1 MLFIFIL
8 FFLFIKFNSSIIN
21 NSLIL
26 SLDSNN
32 ISISYSFLELLKF
45 LKQKITDKTGKP
57 IISYISTKIISADLN
72 KSIILDLPFENG
84 DIGTDIMELLYIQKE
99 GKLFP
104 IYQFNINYYIN
115 NSELINSINYK
126 KSIISNNLDIN
137 CNYSIGKNKI
147 NLKTLNYDLNNFYKI
162 LHYSYLTFGL
172 DNETKKIMYIK
183 YSDDNLNFLDIKNNE
198 IETNYI
204 DALIIKDFFIINQF
218 YIKETYLVL
227 YSKNKILYFY
237 IIELDNLSYKL
248 KYFIHINC
256 SNIFNDKEIIYKI
269 GIINNYFI
277 ISTNNKRF
285 FKLFSQKN
293 NNNDWI
299 ISNIYNSSNVLD
311 FIINKKTIY
320 CIVENIGLFIYKTF
334 DNYSY
339 CKILSHKYMNKIFFY
354 YNPFYGNNFIGIQF
368 NNNNTNINEIYF
380 ELIINNELY
389 PIINKIIVANNN
401 RTFLPIYSM
410 DFFILNLFDI
420 KSNELFLIRKG
431 MLSSIPFITFK
442 FYLDL
447 NLKIKSITSLFDYN
461 NKNFSLV
468 FITKDKNIII
478 LKSIIF
484 GKHYLNCTF
493 YDDGVFKLNFIQR
506 GEVCSH
512 SLEASNEYNYITCN
526 KIIKYNFHI
535 YKKDLSSVYFA
546 LIVCIIIFI
555 LFLIVI
561 FFLIIYNTNCFR
573 KNNLKLIKIKKSK
586 NELYKEEEEK
596 ELLNQKNKNNKQ
608 NKLNNDNNYKF
619 FFKKDIK
626 QKNINLKKE
635 FTTNSMPLNIE
646 HENSENIIKIIRK
659 KNKNN

>member
-8 FFLFIKFNSSIIN
+8 FFLFIKFISSIIN

-45 LKQKITDKTGKP
+45 IKQKITDKTGKP
-57 IISYISTKIISADLN
+57 IISYISTQIISADLN

-204 DALIIKDFFIINQF
+204 DALIIQDFFIINQF
-218 YIKETYLVL
+218 YINETYLVL
-227 YSKNKILYFY
+227 YSNKKILYFY
-237 IIELDNLSYKL
+237 LIELDNLSYKL

-285 FKLFSQKN
+285 FKLFKQKN

-389 PIINKIIVANNN
+389 PIVNKIIVANNN

-447 NLKIKSITSLFDYN
+447 NLKINSITSLFDYN

-493 YDDGVFKLNFIQR
+493 YDDGIFKLNFIQR
-506 GEVCSH
+506 GEVCSN
-512 SLEASNEYNYITCN
+512 SLEASNEYSYTTCN

-535 YKKDLSSVYFA
+535 YKKDLSIVYFA
-546 LIVCIIIFI
+546 FIVCLFIFL
-555 LFLIVI
+555 LFSIVV

-573 KNNLKLIKIKKSK
+573 VNNLKLVKVKKTK

-596 ELLNQKNKNNKQ
+596 ELLKNENNKQ
-608 NKLNNDNNYKF
+608 KLNNDNNNKYILK
-619 FFKKDIK
+619 KNTKQKDI
-626 QKNINLKKE
+626 NIKKE

-646 HENSENIIKIIRK
+646 NENSENIIKIIRK
-659 KNKNN
+659 KNKIK

>member
-45 LKQKITDKTGKP
+45 IKQKITDKTGKP
-57 IISYISTKIISADLN
+57 IISYISTQIISADLN

-183 YSDDNLNFLDIKNNE
+183 YSDDNINFLDIKNNE

-204 DALIIKDFFIINQF
+204 DALIIQDFFIINQF
-218 YIKETYLVL
+218 YINETYLVL
-227 YSKNKILYFY
+227 YSKNKILFFY
-237 IIELDNLSYKL
+237 LIELDNLSYKL

-256 SNIFNDKEIIYKI
+256 SNIFNEKEIIYKI

-285 FKLFSQKN
+285 FKLFKQKN

-389 PIINKIIVANNN
+389 PIVNKIIVANNN

-447 NLKIKSITSLFDYN
+447 NLKINSITSLFDYN

-493 YDDGVFKLNFIQR
+493 YDDGIFKLNFIQR
-506 GEVCSH
+506 GEVCSN
-512 SLEASNEYNYITCN
+512 SLEASNEYSYTTCN

-535 YKKDLSSVYFA
+535 YKKDLSIVYFA
-546 LIVCIIIFI
+546 FIVCLFIFL
-555 LFLIVI
+555 LFSIVV

-573 KNNLKLIKIKKSK
+573 VNNLKLVKVKKTK

-596 ELLNQKNKNNKQ
+596 ELLKNENNKQ
-608 NKLNNDNNYKF
+608 KLNNDNNNKYI
-619 FFKKDIK
+619 FKKNTK
-626 QKNINLKKE
+626 QKDINIKKE

-646 HENSENIIKIIRK
+646 NENSENIIKIIRK
-659 KNKNN
+659 KNKIK

>member
-45 LKQKITDKTGKP
+45 IKQKITDKTGKP
-57 IISYISTKIISADLN
+57 IISYISTQIISADLN

-183 YSDDNLNFLDIKNNE
+183 YSDDNIYFLDIKNNE
-198 IETNYI
+198 IETKNI
-204 DALIIKDFFIINQF
+204 DALIIQDFFIINQF
-218 YIKETYLVL
+218 YINETYLVL
-227 YSKNKILYFY
+227 YSKNKILFFY
-237 IIELDNLSYKL
+237 LIELDNLSYKL

-256 SNIFNDKEIIYKI
+256 SNIFNEKEIIYKI

-285 FKLFSQKN
+285 FKLFKQKN

-389 PIINKIIVANNN
+389 PIVNKIIVANNN

-447 NLKIKSITSLFDYN
+447 NLKINSITSLFDYN

-493 YDDGVFKLNFIQR
+493 YDDGIFKLNFIQR
-506 GEVCSH
+506 GEVCSN
-512 SLEASNEYNYITCN
+512 SLEASNEYSYTTCN

-535 YKKDLSSVYFA
+535 YKKDLSIVYFA
-546 LIVCIIIFI
+546 FIVCLFIFL
-555 LFLIVI
+555 LFSIVV

-573 KNNLKLIKIKKSK
+573 INNLKLVKVKKTK

-596 ELLNQKNKNNKQ
+596 ELLKNEKNKQ
-608 NKLNNDNNYKF
+608 KLNNDNNNKYI
-619 FFKKDIK
+619 FKKNTK
-626 QKNINLKKE
+626 QKDINIKKE

-646 HENSENIIKIIRK
+646 NENSENIIKIIRK
-659 KNKNN
+659 KNKIK

>member
-32 ISISYSFLELLKF
+32 ISISYSLLELLKF

-172 DNETKKIMYIK
+172 DNQTKKIMYIK
-183 YSDDNLNFLDIKNNE
+183 YSDDNIYFLDIKNNE
-198 IETNYI
+198 IETKNI
-204 DALIIKDFFIINQF
+204 DALIIQDFFIINQF
-218 YIKETYLVL
+218 YINETYLVL

-320 CIVENIGLFIYKTF
+320 CIVENIGLFIYKTI

-478 LKSIIF
+478 LKNIIF

-493 YDDGVFKLNFIQR
+493 YDDGIFKLNFIQR
-506 GEVCSH
+506 GEVCSN
-512 SLEASNEYNYITCN
+512 SLEASNEYSYTTCN

-546 LIVCIIIFI
+546 FIVCLFIFL
-555 LFLIVI
+555 LFSIVV

-573 KNNLKLIKIKKSK
+573 ENNLKLVKVKKTK
-586 NELYKEEEEK
+586 NELYNEEEGK
-596 ELLNQKNKNNKQ
+596 ELLNKKNN
-608 NKLNNDNNYKF
+608 NNNNDKYIL
-619 FFKKDIK
+619 KKNTK
-626 QKNINLKKE
+626 QKDINLKKE

-646 HENSENIIKIIRK
+646 NENSENIIKIIRK
-659 KNKNN
+659 KNKIK

>member
-32 ISISYSFLELLKF
+32 ISISYSLLELLKF

-172 DNETKKIMYIK
+172 DNQTKKIMYIK
-183 YSDDNLNFLDIKNNE
+183 YSDDNIYFLDIKNNE
-198 IETNYI
+198 IETKNI
-204 DALIIKDFFIINQF
+204 DALIIQDFFIINQF
-218 YIKETYLVL
+218 YINETYLVL

-320 CIVENIGLFIYKTF
+320 CIVENIGLFIYKTI

-478 LKSIIF
+478 LKNIIF

-493 YDDGVFKLNFIQR
+493 YDDGIFKLNFIQR
-506 GEVCSH
+506 GEVCSN
-512 SLEASNEYNYITCN
+512 SIEASNEYSYTTCN

-546 LIVCIIIFI
+546 FIVCLFIFL
-555 LFLIVI
+555 LFSIVV

-573 KNNLKLIKIKKSK
+573 ENNLKLVKVKKTK
-586 NELYKEEEEK
+586 NELYNEEEEK
-596 ELLNQKNKNNKQ
+596 ELLNKKNKNN
-608 NKLNNDNNYKF
+608 NNDKYIL
-619 FFKKDIK
+619 KKNTK
-626 QKNINLKKE
+626 QKDINLKKE

-646 HENSENIIKIIRK
+646 NENSENIIKIIRK
-659 KNKNN
+659 KNKIK

>member
-45 LKQKITDKTGKP
+45 IKQKITDKTGKP
-57 IISYISTKIISADLN
+57 IISYISTQIISADLN

-204 DALIIKDFFIINQF
+204 DALIIQDFFIINQF
-218 YIKETYLVL
+218 YINETYLVL
-227 YSKNKILYFY
+227 YSKNKILFFY
-237 IIELDNLSYKL
+237 LIELDNLSYKL

-256 SNIFNDKEIIYKI
+256 SNIFNEKEIIYKI

-478 LKSIIF
+478 LKNIIF

-493 YDDGVFKLNFIQR
+493 YDDGIFKLNFIQR
-506 GEVCSH
+506 GEVCSN
-512 SLEASNEYNYITCN
+512 SLEASNEYSYTTCN

-535 YKKDLSSVYFA
+535 YKKDLSIVYFA
-546 LIVCIIIFI
+546 FIVCLFIFL
-555 LFLIVI
+555 LFSIVV

-573 KNNLKLIKIKKSK
+573 ENNLKLVKVKKTK
-586 NELYKEEEEK
+586 NELYNEEEEK
-596 ELLNQKNKNNKQ
+596 ELLNKKNKNN
-608 NKLNNDNNYKF
+608 NNDKYIL
-619 FFKKDIK
+619 KKNTK
-626 QKNINLKKE
+626 QKDINLKKE

-646 HENSENIIKIIRK
+646 NENSENIIKIIRK
-659 KNKNN
+659 KNKIK

>member
-45 LKQKITDKTGKP
+45 IKQKITDKTGKP
-57 IISYISTKIISADLN
+57 IISYISTQIISADLN

-204 DALIIKDFFIINQF
+204 DALIIQDFFIINQF
-218 YIKETYLVL
+218 YINETYLVL
-227 YSKNKILYFY
+227 YSKNKILFFY
-237 IIELDNLSYKL
+237 LIELDNLSYKL

-285 FKLFSQKN
+285 FKLFKQKN

-389 PIINKIIVANNN
+389 PIVNKIIVANNN

-447 NLKIKSITSLFDYN
+447 NLKINSITSLFDYN

-493 YDDGVFKLNFIQR
+493 YDDGIFKLNFIQR
-506 GEVCSH
+506 GEVCSN
-512 SLEASNEYNYITCN
+512 SLEASNEYSYTTCN

-535 YKKDLSSVYFA
+535 YKKDLSIVYFA
-546 LIVCIIIFI
+546 FIVCLFIFL
-555 LFLIVI
+555 LFSIVV

-573 KNNLKLIKIKKSK
+573 VNNLKLVKVKKTK

-596 ELLNQKNKNNKQ
+596 ELLKNEKNKQ
-608 NKLNNDNNYKF
+608 KLNNDNNNKYI
-619 FFKKDIK
+619 FKKNTK
-626 QKNINLKKE
+626 QKDINIKKE

-646 HENSENIIKIIRK
+646 NENSENIIKIIRK
-659 KNKNN
+659 KNKIK